1 MPWPIPTAK
10 TIFARM
16 AAATEQKLI
25 VLRSDIAASKI
36 SLAVR
41 STTGVI
47 ANLLAPIAAEIRT
60 LHDHQ
65 AWWGRQYMP
74 DSADDEAIILRH
86 ANIWGV
92 DGRGAIK
99 AVGSI
104 LIEGLAGSVQP
115 SAIEVSAGNGQIYVT
130 KAGGTIGIGG
140 TLTVAAEALTA
151 GSAGNL
157 ASGVLLSTVAASA
170 TITRVSVATQFSGG
184 ADAQTPAEIQAAYLQ
199 RIRNPPMGGAAGDYR
214 EWVAEVADVYAVRVV
229 EDWIGRGSVGVVV
242 VLQDE
247 DGNPRVANTEEIA
260 AIDAYLGIEASQTG
274 VRPVTAR
281 TVTVAGS
288 LIAVPISVRLRP
300 DTVATRAAVTAA
312 FARYVRTIGDE
323 DDDENASPIGAVIE
337 PSRISEAISAAT
349 GEYAHDLTVPAARY
363 TLTSSQCPIAGTITW
378 LD

>member
-1 MPWPIPTAK
+1 MPWPIDATR

-16 AAATEQKLI
+16 AAAIEQKFI
-25 VLRSDIAASKI
+25 GLRPDIAPAKI
-36 SLAVR
+36 SLSVR
-41 STTGVI
+41 SETGVT

-99 AVGSI
+99 AIGSV
-104 LIEGLAGSVQP
+104 LIEGSAGTVLP
-115 SAIEVSAGNGQIYVT
+115 SDIELSAGNGQIYRT
-130 KAGGTIGIGG
+130 KAGGTIGVGG
-140 TLTVAAEALTA
+140 TLAVPAEAMTA
-151 GSAGNL
+151 GAVGNL
-157 ASGVLLSTVAASA
+157 AAGVLLSTVAASA
-170 TITRVSVATQFSGG
+170 TITRVSVATQFAGG
-184 ADAQTPAEIQAAYLQ
+184 ADAQAPGEIQAAYLQ
-199 RIRNPPMGGAAGDYR
+199 RIRKPPMGGASGDYR
-214 EWVAEVADVYAVRVV
+214 TWVSEVADVYAVRVV

-242 VLQDE
+242 VARDE
-247 DGNPRVANTEEIA
+247 DGNPRVATTEEIT
-260 AIDAYLGIEASQTG
+260 AIGAHLGIEASQTG

-281 TVTVAGS
+281 TIPVAGALVS
-288 LIAVPISVRLRP
+288 VPISVRLRP
-300 DTVATRAAVTAA
+300 DTVSTRAAVTAA
-312 FARYVRTIGDE
+312 FARYLRTIGDE
-323 DDDENASPIGAVIE
+323 DDDENESPIGAVIE

-363 TLTSSQCPIAGTITW
+363 TLTPSQCPIAGTITW